1 MARQKSKRPTPLA
14 KSEDAAL
21 DRLRNDLGDSSDEE
35 EARNPMEQASDVSI
49 HCVASGQ
56 SRYFVNPF

>member
-35 EARNPMEQASDVSI
+35 EARNPMEQASDVFNTLCGVWS
-49 HCVASGQ
+49 VAV
-56 SRYFVNPF
+56 FC